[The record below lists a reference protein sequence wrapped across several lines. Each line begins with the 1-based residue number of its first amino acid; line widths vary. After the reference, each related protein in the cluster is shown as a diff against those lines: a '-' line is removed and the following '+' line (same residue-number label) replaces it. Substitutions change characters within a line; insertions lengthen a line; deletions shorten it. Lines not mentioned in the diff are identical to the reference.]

1 MNAPHT
7 EPTLYD
13 DLEVSSRASAP
24 VIKAAYRC
32 LAQLNHPD
40 KNPDQDF
47 AAERLTRIN
56 HAYAVLSDPTQRQFY
71 DLTLGAP
78 RRMNERRGQAAAE
91 RRPWEPA
98 PPKQTG
104 TRPFAFRPLN

>member
-1 MNAPHT
+1 MNAPYT
-7 EPTLYD
+7 EPTLYE
-13 DLEVSSRASAP
+13 DLEVSPRASAP

-40 KNPDQDF
+40 KNPDQDS

-56 HAYAVLSDPTQRQFY
+56 HAYAVLSDPAQRQFY

-78 RRMNERRGQAAAE
+78 RRMNERRGQTAAE
-91 RRPWEPA
+91 RRPWEPS

>member
-1 MNAPHT
+1 MNAPPT

-13 DLEVSSRASAP
+13 DLEVSPRASAP

-40 KNPDQDF
+40 KHPDQDT
-47 AAERLTRIN
+47 AAERLMRIN
-56 HAYAVLSDPTQRQFY
+56 HAYAVLSDPAQRQFY
-71 DLTLGAP
+71 DLTLGKA
-78 RRMNERRGQAAAE
+78 RRVTERRGQAPAE
-91 RRPWEPA
+91 RRAWDPSPV
-98 PPKQTG
+98 KQTG